1 MRSVN
6 KKVSKL
12 NCVTDF
18 EIGKQNGLKLNYI
31 TNFKIGGQ
39 KVSKLNYK
47 PDFKIGKQK
56 GVLTKRITS
65 RTKLIEF
72 VSKLK
77 ACEIYMG
84 APYRY
89 VNAYR
94 VSCQLEEIRMAYT
107 INQLA
112 RLSEVS
118 TRTR

>member
-1 MRSVN
+1 MNITRL
-6 KKVSKL
+6 SKDL
-12 NCVTDF
+12 AKDVF
-18 EIGKQNGLKLNYI
+18 QLYG
-31 TNFKIGGQ
+31 
-39 KVSKLNYK
+39 VV
-47 PDFKIGKQK
+47 GKQK